1 MSTGERLRD
10 LLASDG
16 LVVVPGV
23 HDGLSARV
31 ADAVGFEAVS
41 MTGNGAVL
49 SRLGQPDVGTATV
62 VEMAE
67 HARRLQEAVEVPLI
81 ADADNGY
88 GNAVNLIR
96 TVREFAAAGVAAIH
110 VEDQT
115 FPKRCGFV
123 EGKQVVS
130 VEEAVGKFRAAAD
143 VRDEVRPDLVLIA
156 RTDAR
161 GAPGGTIEDAIARV
175 EAYLEAGADVGFVQ
189 GPADADELAAVGE
202 AVDAPLLYNVSGGS
216 PVVPLAEAEAMGY
229 DLAMFPRLSTLPAIT
244 ALFESYGRLREAGM
258 DAWTEAAAAFEG
270 APVESYDHLTGVPE
284 VLEWEARYLPD
295 A

>member
-10 LLASDG
+10 LLAGDG

-31 ADAVGFEAVS
+31 ADAVGFDAVS

-49 SRLGQPDVGTATV
+49 SRLGRPDVGTATV

-123 EGKQVVS
+123 EGKQVVP

-161 GAPGGTIEDAIARV
+161 GAPGGTIADAIERV
-175 EAYLEAGADVGFVQ
+175 HAYLEAGADVGFVQ

-258 DAWTEAAAAFEG
+258 DAWTEAAAAFEA

-284 VLEWEARYLPD
+284 VLDWEARYLPD